1 MGPSRE
7 SFECDSIRVVASP
20 GPPVDLCFRGLK
32 QLSELLPPEDE
43 APRHASVGG
52 PQSYYSGIRGFPV
65 GPPTLGGPPG
75 RLDSVDATRN
85 SISPLQQQMLGR
97 STASGHTAATAAAA
111 AAAAA
116 AGGGGGES
124 ASGSGAAAASDGPV
138 PPPTRK
144 SVCITKSHRVVSVC
158 SLALRGQLN
167 SVVREPKKAKVL
179 VSLVARAVRLS
190 NNELTEAPDLPFHL
204 SFLMSSPTENL
215 RWLDLSFNRLEAVPP
230 SLEELTNL
238 RNLYL
243 HYNAIANPADVLLL
257 QKLQSLT
264 FLTLMGN
271 PLEQHL
277 IGGYRMAVAA
287 ALPGLKALDF
297 TPFSGDEREV
307 ACRANP
313 VKLLRSRPKPKQQDQ
328 QQQPPSKATATS
340 SPPSTNRPGSG
351 GS

>member
-7 SFECDSIRVVASP
+7 FYDCDFIRVVASP
-20 GPPVDLCFRGLK
+20 GPPIDLCFKGLK
-32 QLSELLPPEDE
+32 QLSELLPPKDE
-43 APRHASVGG
+43 ASRHASLGEPPSSYTGMRG
-52 PQSYYSGIRGFPV
+52 PQV
-65 GPPTLGGPPG
+65 GPSTIGGPPG
-75 RLDSVDATRN
+75 RLDSIDVTR
-85 SISPLQQQMLGR
+85 ILLSPLQQQMLGR
-97 STASGHTAATAAAA
+97 SAAAGHTTTAAAA
-111 AAAAA
+111 TGGR
-116 AGGGGGES
+116 GGGVKRS
-124 ASGSGAAAASDGPV
+124 MGSGAAAASQAPP

-167 SVVREPKKAKVL
+167 SVVREPMKAKVL
-179 VSLVARAVRLS
+179 ISLVARAVRLS

-204 SFLMSSPTENL
+204 SFLMNSPAENL

-230 SLEELTNL
+230 SLEELSNL

-243 HYNAIANPADVLLL
+243 HYNGIANPAEVFVL
-257 QKLQSLT
+257 QKNQSLK

-271 PLEQHL
+271 PLEQHVV
-277 IGGYRMAVAA
+277 GCYRTAVAA

-313 VKLLRSRPKPKQQDQ
+313 AKLLRFRPPRPKQQDQ
-328 QQQPPSKATATS
+328 KQQQLSSKAPLTS
-340 SPPSTNRPGSG
+340 RQASSNRPGSG
-351 GS
+351 SS

>member
-7 SFECDSIRVVASP
+7 SFECDSIRVVDSP
-20 GPPVDLCFRGLK
+20 GPPVDVCFRGLK
-32 QLSELLPPEDE
+32 QLRELLPPEDE
-43 APRHASVGG
+43 APRHASLGG
-52 PQSYYSGIRGFPV
+52 PQSSYTGIRGSQV
-65 GPPTLGGPPG
+65 GPPTVESSPPG
-75 RLDSVDATRN
+75 RLDSVDATRT

-97 STASGHTAATAAAA
+97 STAAGHTR

-116 AGGGGGES
+116 AGAGGGGGEIV
-124 ASGSGAAAASDGPV
+124 AGSGAATVSEGPS

-144 SVCITKSHRVVSVC
+144 SVCITKTHRVVSVC

-179 VSLVARAVRLS
+179 VSLVSRAVRLS
-190 NNELTEAPDLPFHL
+190 NNELTEAPDLPFYL
-204 SFLMSSPTENL
+204 SFLMNSPIKNL

-230 SLEELTNL
+230 SLEELSNL

-243 HYNAIANPADVLLL
+243 HYNSIANPAEVLIL
-257 QKLQSLT
+257 QRNQSLT

-287 ALPGLKALDF
+287 ALPRLKALDF

-307 ACRANP
+307 AYRINP
-313 VKLLRSRPKPKQQDQ
+313 AKLLRSKPRPKQQDKQ
-328 QQQPPSKATATS
+328 QQMPLKAAATIS
-340 SPPSTNRPGSG
+340 QASTNRRGSG